1 MGLLDMFRSKDTSGD
16 QALTAADAEREE
28 VGHYGMDPA
37 EERKY
42 LGKCGGAEDYG
53 RDDYGGATFTGSTSA

>member
-1 MGLLDMFRSKDTSGD
+1 MGLLDMFRSKDTGGD
-16 QALTAADAEREE
+16 RAVTAADSEPKE

-37 EERKY
+37 EEKKY

-53 RDDYGGATFTGSTSA
+53 LDDYGGATFTGSPSA